1 KLWSRTTKDSTS
13 EDQLIIKKC
22 LNTEVETLGNI
33 RHKNIVKLYS
43 YFSNFDCHLLVYDY
57 MPNGNLWDAL
67 HKGWFHLDWP
77 NRHQIA
83 LGVAQG
89 LAYLHHDL
97 LPPIVHRDIKSTNI
111 LLDINYQPKV
121 ADFGIAKVLKD
132 STSTIIAGTYGYL
145 APEYAFSNKA
155 KTKCDVYSF
164 GVVLM
169 ELITGKKP
177 VDADF
182 GEIAMCCTCKN
193 PSQRPTMNEVVQLLI
208 QTDPCLTDPYK
219 FSTKTR
225 DASNV
230 TENQPE
236 EVES

>member
-1 KLWSRTTKDSTS
+1 
-13 EDQLIIKKC
+13 
-22 LNTEVETLGNI
+22 
-33 RHKNIVKLYS
+33 
-43 YFSNFDCHLLVYDY
+43 

-77 NRHQIA
+77 NPHQIA
-83 LGVAQG
+83 LGVAQV
-89 LAYLHHDL
+89 LAYLHHGL
-97 LPPIVHRDIKSTNI
+97 LPPIIHRDIKSTNI

-121 ADFGIAKVLKD
+121 ADFGIAKVLLYNH
-132 STSTIIAGTYGYL
+132 SRHI
-145 APEYAFSNKA
+145 
-155 KTKCDVYSF
+155 CF

-182 GEIAMCCTCKN
+182 GEYKNIVYWVTTKLDTKEGAMEVINKNLLGSFKDEMIQVLRIAMCCTY
-193 PSQRPTMNEVVQLLI
+193 
-208 QTDPCLTDPYK
+208 PCLIDPYK

-225 DASNV
+225 EASNV
-230 TENQPE
+230 TENQSE